1 MRILPLLPLLLAAP
15 LAMAAPPE
23 VTATPERVVLGKERE
38 VTLRVR
44 VPGNDG
50 PVRAAASSGTFEQD
64 TVTGGEERIFRWV
77 PPDIRHPQM
86 AVLLFWV
93 EGGGAEE
100 QPPEVARVLVP
111 LLGRLSLD
119 IATNPGAQVVVEV
132 AHTRFGPVRA
142 NARGQAIVPVE
153 VPPGV
158 THARVLATRGELHTD
173 RITDIPVPPHQPLVA
188 MLGPSPMPVEQG
200 GWLVVAGAEDASP
213 SSEDL
218 ELQVEGALTQPVEGP
233 LTAFRVWPA
242 EDATAVSVQV
252 RHKTSESTASASVPV
267 RPRPV
272 VPPPEPPPVTV
283 QPSGGLE
290 LHLLAGGILARGAN
304 TGLMAAL
311 GASYPLPVW
320 HRRLAIELEVGLRQ
334 ASLEAVDAFGM
345 TRRSQVLAGP
355 VLASARLAAFEHGA
369 FSLYGRVGA
378 GVMPFTHR
386 LTIDFQNDAEESK
399 LKPMAFLAAQ
409 AAYRF
414 GVLSAL
420 VELRGAYGPART
432 PWLDAQLGGVA
443 VTVGMRYAP

>member
-1 MRILPLLPLLLAAP
+1 MRILVLLPLLLAAP

-23 VTATPERVVLGKERE
+23 VTATPERVVLGRERE
-38 VTLRVR
+38 VVLRVR
-44 VPGNDG
+44 VPENAG
-50 PVRAAASSGTFEQD
+50 PVRAAASSGTFERD
-64 TVTGGEERIFRWV
+64 TVAGGDERTFRWV

-93 EGGGAEE
+93 DGDGSEK

-111 LLGRLSLD
+111 MLGRLSLD

-132 AHTRFGPVRA
+132 ANTRFGPVRA
-142 NARGQAIVPVE
+142 NARGRATVPVE

-158 THARVLATRGELHTD
+158 KRARVLATRGELHTD
-173 RITDIPVPPHQPLVA
+173 RTTALPVPPHQPLVA

-200 GWLVVAGAEDASP
+200 GWLVVAGAEDPSP

-218 ELQVEGALTQPVEGP
+218 ELQVEGALTQPVEGV
-233 LTAFRVWPA
+233 LTTFRVRPA
-242 EDATAVSVQV
+242 HDATAVSVQV
-252 RHKTSESTASASVPV
+252 RHKTAKDTASASVPV
-267 RPRPV
+267 RSAEPL
-272 VPPPEPPPVTV
+272 PESPSATV
-283 QPSGGLE
+283 RAPGGLE

-320 HRRLAIELEVGLRQ
+320 HRRLALELEVGLRQ

-345 TRRSQVLAGP
+345 TRRSRVLAGP
-355 VLASARLAAFEHGA
+355 VLASARLTAFERGA

-378 GVMPFTHR
+378 GVMPFTHHM
-386 LTIDFQNDAEESK
+386 TIGFQNDVEESK

-432 PWLDAQLGGVA
+432 PWIDAQLGGVA